1 MSAAAVKDEQPPS
14 LGGWPWRS
22 FSSSDESPYSE
33 LPRIERRDEVE
44 ERDEIRQVPR
54 EYRGRDGV
62 QGVEAELVEYE
73 DELLLEFWTWSWPR
87 ALATR

>member
-1 MSAAAVKDEQPPS
+1 M
-14 LGGWPWRS
+14 
-22 FSSSDESPYSE
+22 
-33 LPRIERRDEVE
+33 E

-73 DELLLEFWTWSWPR
+73 DELLLEFWTWSWPK